1 MKILGLALSYLS
13 APLRERNTRLMAI
26 LVGFFVG
33 LVGLYSVLFH
43 VIMGHEGQSHSWPT
57 AVYWTL
63 VTMSTL
69 GFGDITFQSDIGR
82 IFSVVVLLSGSVL
95 ILVLLPFAFIQFVF
109 VPWMDA
115 RQAARAPRS
124 LPEDTAG
131 HIVLTNLGPIEDE
144 LIRRADRSG
153 VPYVLLESVLE
164 KALVLHDR
172 GYRVMVGD
180 LDDPASYHAAR
191 VEAAA
196 LVVATGAD
204 TTNSNVVFTVREI
217 SPQVPIVATANREAS
232 VDLLELA
239 GADQV
244 LRLGQMLGQ
253 ALAVR
258 ILGPD
263 ARSHVIGAYADLLIA
278 EAGVRGT
285 EMVGRTIAELD
296 LRSRLGVNVIGVWD
310 RGAFSLAGPSTRL
323 AATSVLILAAR
334 QEELANYDQAF
345 SVATTGERPVVVIG
359 AGRVGRAVGVQLAS
373 AGVPHRI
380 VEERPE
386 RIRGRDHYVQGDAA
400 DIEVLHEAG
409 IREAS
414 SVVITTH
421 DDDVNVYLTIYCRKL
436 RPDIQLIA
444 RANLDRNVS
453 TLYRAGAD
461 AVLSYAS
468 TGATAIWNHF
478 RENDTLLVAEGLDVF
493 RVPVPAELAGRS
505 LAQARLRE
513 ETGCTVVAVARGDSV
528 EGNPPADA
536 PLPGDADLVLIGGD
550 DATDRFRGRYPA
562 VKGRGARQSGKGVGR
577 GVGRGPLVDRPRG
590 RVER

>member
-13 APLRERNTRLMAI
+13 APLRERNTRFMAI
-26 LVGFFVG
+26 LVTFFVA
-33 LVGLYSVLFH
+33 LVGLYSVLFL
-43 VIMGHEGQSHSWPT
+43 VIMDHEGQSHSWPT

-63 VTMSTL
+63 VTMTTL

-82 IFSVVVLLSGSVL
+82 IFSVVVLLSGSTL

-109 VPWMDA
+109 VPWMNA

-124 LPEDTAG
+124 LPEDSAG

-144 LIRRADRSG
+144 LIRRADRAG

-164 KALVLHDR
+164 NALTLHDR
-172 GYRVMVGD
+172 GYRVMVGN
-180 LDDPASYHAAR
+180 LDDPATYHVAR
-191 VEAAA
+191 VEAAS

-217 SPQVPIVATANREAS
+217 SPDVPIIATANRAAS

-244 LRLGQMLGQ
+244 LQLGEMLGQ

-285 EMVGRTIAELD
+285 EMVGRTIAELN
-296 LRSRLGVNVIGVWD
+296 LRSQVGVNVIGVWD
-310 RGAFSLAGPSTRL
+310 RGTFTLAGPGTRL
-323 AATSVLILAAR
+323 AATSVLILAAK
-334 QEELANYDQAF
+334 QEQLAAYDRAF
-345 SVATTGERPVVVIG
+345 SVATTGARPVVVIG
-359 AGRVGRAVGVQLAS
+359 AGRVGRAVGTQLA
-373 AGVPHRI
+373 AAAMPYRI
-380 VEERPE
+380 VEQRPE
-386 RIRGRDHYVQGDAA
+386 RVRDRTHYVQGDAA
-400 DIEVLHEAG
+400 DIEVLQEAG
-409 IREAS
+409 IREAT

-421 DDDVNVYLTIYCRKL
+421 DDDMNVYLTIYCRKL
-436 RPDIQLIA
+436 RPDIQVIA

-478 RENDTLLVAEGLDVF
+478 RVNDTLLVAEGLDVF
-493 RVPVPAELAGRS
+493 RAPVPAELVGRS
-505 LAQARLRE
+505 LAEARLRE
-513 ETGCTVVAVARGDSV
+513 ETGCTVVAVARGDTV
-528 EGNPPADA
+528 EGNPSARAALPAD
-536 PLPGDADLVLIGGD
+536 GELVLIGDD
-550 DATDRFRGRYPA
+550 DAMDRFRDRYPA
-562 VKGRGARQSGKGVGR
+562 ERHRDDRR
-577 GVGRGPLVDRPRG
+577 GVRR
-590 RVER
+590 RVPSA

>member
-1 MKILGLALSYLS
+1 MKFLGLTLSYLS
-13 APLRERNTRLMAI
+13 APLRERNTRLMALLVTFFVA
-26 LVGFFVG
+26 LVGV
-33 LVGLYSVLFH
+33 YSVVFH
-43 VIMGHEGQSHSWPT
+43 IIMGHEGQSHSWT
-57 AVYWTL
+57 TSVYWTL

-82 IFSVVVLLSGSVL
+82 MFSVVVLLSGSIL
-95 ILVLLPFAFIQFVF
+95 ILVLLPFTFIQFVF
-109 VPWMDA
+109 VPWMNA
-115 RQAARAPRS
+115 RQAARAPRK
-124 LPEDTAG
+124 LAETTTG

-144 LIRRADRSG
+144 LIRRANRSG

-164 KALVLHDR
+164 NALSLHER

-180 LDDPASYHAAR
+180 MDDPATYHAAR

-196 LVVATGAD
+196 LVVVTGAD

-217 SPQVPIVATANREAS
+217 SPNVPIIATANREAS
-232 VDLLELA
+232 IDLLGLA

-244 LRLGQMLGQ
+244 LQLGEMLGQ

-258 ILGPD
+258 ILGHD
-263 ARSHVIGAYADLLIA
+263 ANSHVIGGYADLLIA

-285 EMVGRTIAELD
+285 QMEGRTIAELD
-296 LRSRLGVNVIGVWD
+296 LRSQHGVNVIGVWD
-310 RGAFSLAGPSTRL
+310 RGAFTLAGPTTRL
-323 AATSVLILAAR
+323 AATSVLILAGR
-334 QEELANYDQAF
+334 QDQLATYDRAY
-345 SVATTGERPVVVIG
+345 SVATTGDSPVVVIG
-359 AGRVGRAVGVQLAS
+359 AGRVGRAVGAQLAS
-373 AGVPHRI
+373 ANLPYRI
-380 VEERPE
+380 VEQRSE
-386 RIRGRDHYVQGDAA
+386 RIRDREHYVQGDAA
-400 DIEVLHEAG
+400 ELEVLQEAG

-436 RPDIQLIA
+436 RPDIQVIA

-478 RENDTLLVAEGLDVF
+478 RPNDTLLVAEGLDVF
-493 RVPVPAELAGRS
+493 RVPVPAKLVGRS
-505 LAQARLRE
+505 LAESRLRE

-528 EGNPPADA
+528 EGNPSAVSALPDDA
-536 PLPGDADLVLIGGD
+536 ELVLIGDD
-550 DATDRFRGRYPA
+550 DAMDRFRERYPA
-562 VKGRGARQSGKGVGR
+562 NNDRSARVAGSR
-577 GVGRGPLVDRPRG
+577 
-590 RVER
+590 